1 MKQKIVVY
9 PGSFD
14 PPTNGHIDLIERAS
28 RIFDK
33 VIILIMVNIQKNYT
47 FTVEERVEMLNNIF
61 KKRKFKNVSV
71 DVYKG
76 LLVDYLKKNKLNIVL
91 RGLRAVSD
99 FEYEFQM
106 VLTNRKMFDRMET
119 IYLMPDVRWTYLSSS
134 LVKEIANFGG
144 DISDFVPSEIV
155 STIRRKFKQ

>member
-33 VIILIMVNIQKNYT
+33 VIILIMVNIQKSYT